1 MPLNPDKNL
10 KIYYSIKEVAEQV
23 GVNEVYAALLGKG
36 ISAHPG
42 QRQLHRASG
51 NIQKKTLNRLK

>member
-23 GVNEVYAALLGKG
+23 GVNESTLRSGKRNFRA
-36 ISAHPG
+36 SG